1 MFEGFSQQIGEGE
14 RSFRISD
21 RILMNDQNRVFLI
34 AALLLT
40 MACNQPASFTTSA
53 APSGDATV
61 NNESASALSAPK
73 PLNRKLA
80 SADVIIARKQVPILC
95 YHQLRDW
102 KATDSKRARDYIVP
116 TAVFEEQIKLLAD
129 SGYTTILPDQLMN
142 YLKYGEPLP
151 AKPVMLTFDDTDL
164 DQYTLAKPV
173 LDKYHFKG
181 VFFIMTVALNK
192 PRYMSRAQV
201 KQLSDEGHV
210 IGSHTW
216 DHMNV
221 KKFTAPDWAI
231 QIEKPLRQLEEITG
245 KPVKYFAYPFGLW
258 KPEVIPGI
266 KERNLE
272 GAFQLSADM
281 DKNDPLYSIRRI
293 IVPGQW
299 SPQTMHK
306 AMDRSF
312 H

>member
-1 MFEGFSQQIGEGE
+1 MT
-14 RSFRISD
+14 D
-21 RILMNDQNRVFLI
+21 HKRVFFITTLF
-34 AALLLT
+34 LSF
-40 MACNQPASFTTSA
+40 ACNQQDKYKTASSPEEIIPSTSVVK
-53 APSGDATV
+53 PTATPV
-61 NNESASALSAPK
+61 ESA
-73 PLNRKLA
+73 NRSMA
-80 SADVIIARKQVPILC
+80 SAEAIIAKKQVPILC

-102 KATDSKRARDYIVP
+102 KPTDSKRARDYIVP

-142 YLKYGEPLP
+142 YLKFGDPIP
-151 AKPVMLTFDDTDL
+151 DKAVMLTFDDTDL

-192 PRYMSRAQV
+192 ARYMSREQV
-201 KQLSDEGHV
+201 RQLSDEGHV

-221 KKFTAPDWAI
+221 KKFTEADWAI
-231 QIEKPLRQLEEITG
+231 QIEKPLKQLQDITG

-266 KERNLE
+266 KERHLE
-272 GAFQLSADM
+272 GAFQLSANRDE
-281 DKNDPLYSIRRI
+281 KDPLFTIRRI

-299 SPQTMHK
+299 SPQTMYK
-306 AMDRSF
+306 AMERSF
-312 H
+312 Q